1 MERYEHEAY
10 MVNLGTDCAS
20 KMNRKKNG
28 NYVRHDEAQA
38 EIDRLKADLFEA
50 KREYVQ
56 RQEWSA
62 KQTEVVIKGLK
73 EEIDRLKSDFIRL
86 HTMAVKWVDKDHHD
100 WQELMKLR
108 WDD

>member
-1 MERYEHEAY
+1 MDKVSEL
-10 MVNLGTDCAS
+10 LGDA
-20 KMNRKKNG
+20 RKGTLRPNPEWDKFMKQR
-28 NYVRHDEAQA
+28 VLEQQA
-38 EIDRLKADLFEA
+38 EIDRLEADLFEV

-86 HTMAVKWVDKDHHD
+86 HELATKWVDKDHQD

-108 WDD
+108 WGG

>member
-1 MERYEHEAY
+1 MGY
-10 MVNLGTDCAS
+10 GTDVS
-20 KMNRKKNG
+20 
-28 NYVRHDEAQA
+28 DELEFAKIRERELMA

-73 EEIDRLKSDFIRL
+73 EEIDELLDIAERALKAIDNPLIQNDL
-86 HTMAVKWVDKDHHD
+86 NN
-100 WQELMKLR
+100 ELAKHR
-108 WDD
+108 KCE